1 MNGKDTETE
10 NVLSAKEPDVPFVHL
25 HVHTEYSL
33 LDGCMRIEKMLD
45 RCRQLGMKAVAV
57 TDHGN
62 MFGAYHF
69 YKAAKKAGIKAIL
82 GCEFYTCG
90 DIRVKEN
97 NNGEYFHLI
106 LLAKNE
112 RGYYSLCKLNSIS
125 YTEGNIISSYRY
137 EAYKGVS

>member
-1 MNGKDTETE
+1 MPPSGGFLFVYGESAGEYLWGRKIIDKKIILPEKRLTRPFRYEIIIEGKSWISETEMNGKDTETE

-69 YKAAKKAGIKAIL
+69 IKQQKKP
-82 GCEFYTCG
+82 E
-90 DIRVKEN
+90 
-97 NNGEYFHLI
+97 
-106 LLAKNE
+106 
-112 RGYYSLCKLNSIS
+112 
-125 YTEGNIISSYRY
+125 
-137 EAYKGVS
+137 